1 MGLFSVNLVIIFF
14 IMNPKEQAIADIA
27 QTCINFGHFTLKSGA
42 ESLYYVDLR
51 SLLSCPCAMRNL
63 AIHITNTIGQNID
76 LSQDYIVCGVP
87 YGGIPI
93 ATHVSSIIN
102 SPLIMPR
109 KEEKTYGKCKRIEGE
124 FKPGDKIIVIE
135 DVVTTGNSLLETCQI
150 LESEGLVVSCIVV
163 VLDRLTNGIQNIQKK
178 GYNVITLFDIKDIL
192 NYLYNSFRY
201 PQKSFVKQ
209 IINQF
214 SPAQL
219 SAEYYYRTKLSN
231 TQPNTIINQLYQNI
245 INKKSNLVVS
255 VDNTNPSE
263 IWNIMTQIAPYI
275 CMVKFHTDTWD
286 IQTIEQFNSLMADI
300 KKLSNEHNF
309 MIMEDKKIS
318 DIDKTAVKQLVN
330 GVYSIYKWADMVTIH
345 SFALTP
351 MIKQLGIGL
360 VLVDSMSHFSSLKI
374 MDEQYLEK
382 CHQIISDPSE
392 DNSNVIGFVSQDCVK
407 HNSPHNPRV
416 FMTPGV
422 NLTPSKKNDQQY
434 ISLEEA
440 FARKSDLIIVGSDI
454 CQSENISAMAELYQK
469 RGWENANL

>member
-1 MGLFSVNLVIIFF
+1 MVITIFL
-14 IMNPKEQAIADIA
+14 MNPKQQAIADIA
-27 QTCINFGHFTLKSGA
+27 NKCINFGHFKLKSGA

-51 SLLSCPCAMRNL
+51 SMLSCPSAMRNL
-63 AIHITNTIGQNID
+63 AIHITDIIGHSINMND
-76 LSQDYIVCGVP
+76 DYTVCGVP

-93 ATHVSSIIN
+93 ATHVSSVIN

-124 FKPGDKIIVIE
+124 FTPGDKIIVIE

-163 VLDRLTNGIQNIQKK
+163 ILDRLTNGIQTIQSK
-178 GYNVITLFDIKDIL
+178 GYNVIALFDIKDIL

-201 PQKSFVKQ
+201 PQKSLVKQ

-214 SPAQL
+214 SSKQL
-219 SAEYYYRTKLSN
+219 TAEYYYRSKLSK
-231 TQPNTIINQLYQNI
+231 TQPNTTISQLYQII

-255 VDNTNPSE
+255 VDNTNPTD

-286 IQTIEQFNSLMADI
+286 IQNIEQFKSLMIDI
-300 KKLSNEHNF
+300 KKLGTEHNF
-309 MIMEDKKIS
+309 MIMEDKKIA

-330 GVYSIYKWADMVTIH
+330 GAYNIYSWADMVTIH

-351 MIKQLGIGL
+351 SIKKLGIGL
-360 VLVDSMSHFSSLKI
+360 VVVDSMSHFSSLSI
-374 MDEQYLEK
+374 MDEEYLEK
-382 CHQIISDPSE
+382 CHKLISNSPD
-392 DNSNVIGFVSQDCVK
+392 DNSNIIGFVSQDCVK
-407 HNSPHNPRV
+407 HNSIYNPRI

-422 NLTPSKKNDQQY
+422 NLTSSQKNDQHY

-454 CQSENISAMAELYQK
+454 CQNENVSSMAELYK
-469 RGWENANL
+469 TRAWESANYF